1 MKKNFIRIEEKAF
14 GRLLAKIML
23 PFGLIVVFESLF
35 IGDILMENLFYFG
48 TPIQVL
54 AMLKVGMGVIVLVLF
69 YILIDVLAW
78 WCKK

>member
-1 MKKNFIRIEEKAF
+1 MRKNFIRIEEKAF
-14 GRLLAKIML
+14 GRLLAKMIL
-23 PFGLIVVFESLF
+23 PLGWIVMFESLF

-48 TPIQVL
+48 NPIQVL
-54 AMLKVGMGVIVLVLF
+54 VMLKIGMGAIILVLF